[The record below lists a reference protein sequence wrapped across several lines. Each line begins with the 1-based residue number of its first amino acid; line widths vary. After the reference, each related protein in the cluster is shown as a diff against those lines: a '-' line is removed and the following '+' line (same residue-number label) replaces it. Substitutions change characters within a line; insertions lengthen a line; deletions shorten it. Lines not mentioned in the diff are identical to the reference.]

1 MSVRRCAAA
10 AMGLAPD
17 SSPVVPT
24 SITTMAGTP
33 CSTPNAPTCCCNM
46 ASLVQ
51 FNMVAP
57 NTAVADAYAAAMPN
71 NLTGPAMVQ
80 CLQVS
85 VKPGISLLQA
95 DASVCTKRTHLCAV
109 LHQCLVTHAWNA
121 VDLCACCRSLVVG
134 CSENDRGLAVLRG
147 HA

>member
-1 MSVRRCAAA
+1 MINKVLSAAMKSPVAICCNEEDPSLLHRLAIAASDSVFLSVHRCAAV

-24 SITTMAGTP
+24 SITTVAGTP

-85 VKPGISLLQA
+85 VKPGHCI
-95 DASVCTKRTHLCAV
+95 VCEKQLTMLKDVA
-109 LHQCLVTHAWNA
+109 
-121 VDLCACCRSLVVG
+121 
-134 CSENDRGLAVLRG
+134 
-147 HA
+147 